1 MYQFIDEEKL
11 EDLQERSTT
20 EDIKKETTRW
30 ERGVEIRNSQGHTPV
45 GQATD
50 ERMIIIAEIPPKKQ
64 GAEVPH
70 WAPQL
75 RDTAPNSQL

>member
-1 MYQFIDEEKL
+1 MGSSRDH
-11 EDLQERSTT
+11 
-20 EDIKKETTRW
+20 
-30 ERGVEIRNSQGHTPV
+30 NPV

-50 ERMIIIAEIPPKKQ
+50 KRMIIIAEMSPRKQ

-75 RDTAPNSQL
+75 RDPEPNSQL